1 MRIYSYYCEF
11 PLVEVH
17 PKMCNSAV
25 WIFTKFSEFPHA
37 EIHCSVWIPS
47 WGKVYYL
54 MRMYT
59 RKGEFPKT
67 RKFTKLWFS
76 AYEDLHL
83 QLWISTCG
91 NAPKNAYIRCADI
104 HNFWCITACGDTQF
118 NVNSFTRKSVC
129 ARTRIC
135 TVLSELTHVEI
146 HKSMCKSAH
155 GEIRFSTCG
164 YSHKFVYFHMRRCTQ
179 NWEFSYKVQSN
190 LNVVNTELL
199 REAQVILSISGDC
212 TSRGG
217 HSNGKRGYQA
227 RPWAHK
233 KHPNHVFFR
242 YENRPYLCVFA
253 CIFLNLSVMSFPK
266 FVYMTQNTPFF
277 PILHVFAPLNPV
289 RAYSAWS
296 WKTTLITWIFG
307 RAWYPP
313 WHSSGP
319 PGCTYKFII
328 WNTFTLS
335 TLIIVNF
342 HLWKCT
348 QKCVYPLC
356 GFTQFLVYYRMR
368 RYTV

>member
-1 MRIYSYYCEF
+1 MNGYEMSRIREDIHKRMWITSCGYTLENVNFPGWGIWGNSLKCKFPHMRIYSYYCEF

-54 MRMYT
+54 MRIYT

-83 QLWISTCG
+83 QLCISTCG
-91 NAPKNAYIRCADI
+91 NAPKNAYTRCADI

-118 NVNSFTRKSVC
+118 NVNSFTRKSVFP
-129 ARTRIC
+129 RTRIC
-135 TVLSELTHVEI
+135 TVLSELPHVEI

-179 NWEFSYKVQSN
+179 SGEFSNTVHSN

-199 REAQVILSISGDC
+199 MEAQVILSISGDC
-212 TSRGG
+212 SYT
-217 HSNGKRGYQA
+217 
-227 RPWAHK
+227 
-233 KHPNHVFFR
+233 
-242 YENRPYLCVFA
+242 
-253 CIFLNLSVMSFPK
+253 
-266 FVYMTQNTPFF
+266 
-277 PILHVFAPLNPV
+277 
-289 RAYSAWS
+289 
-296 WKTTLITWIFG
+296 
-307 RAWYPP
+307 
-313 WHSSGP
+313 
-319 PGCTYKFII
+319 FII
-328 WNTFTLS
+328 WNTFTLR
-335 TLIIVNF
+335 
-342 HLWKCT
+342 
-348 QKCVYPLC
+348 
-356 GFTQFLVYYRMR
+356 YYSPS
-368 RYTV
+368 V

>member
-25 WIFTKFSEFPHA
+25 WIFTKFREFPHA
-37 EIHCSVWIPS
+37 EIHCSVRIPS

-83 QLWISTCG
+83 QLCISTCG

-104 HNFWCITACGDTQF
+104 HNFWCITITARGDTQF
-118 NVNSFTRKSVC
+118 NVADMQADVCSTASGTARNSVIFNTCSFTRKSVFP
-129 ARTRIC
+129 RTRIC
-135 TVLSELTHVEI
+135 TVLSELPHVEI

-179 NWEFSYKVQSN
+179 NWEFSNTVHSN

-199 REAQVILSISGDC
+199 MEAQVILSISGDC
-212 TSRGG
+212 S
-217 HSNGKRGYQA
+217 
-227 RPWAHK
+227 
-233 KHPNHVFFR
+233 
-242 YENRPYLCVFA
+242 
-253 CIFLNLSVMSFPK
+253 
-266 FVYMTQNTPFF
+266 
-277 PILHVFAPLNPV
+277 
-289 RAYSAWS
+289 
-296 WKTTLITWIFG
+296 
-307 RAWYPP
+307 
-313 WHSSGP
+313 
-319 PGCTYKFII
+319 YKFII
-328 WNTFTLS
+328 WNTFILR
-335 TLIIVNF
+335 
-342 HLWKCT
+342 
-348 QKCVYPLC
+348 
-356 GFTQFLVYYRMR
+356 YYSPS
-368 RYTV
+368 V